1 MLVQGAQHRP
11 SRADL
16 DPGDAGIVYPQ
27 PSCNCVLDVKRP
39 RNRRLDR
46 AHVRHD
52 DDGLFHGVVREV
64 IASRSDTF
72 TQFGERLAA
81 IRSVGDIRVPAIA
94 NCLWHRARM
103 HTLESAVV
111 QLDPA
116 LVDLDG
122 RAEGVRG
129 AARPLERARNDTI
142 GWWQACRQPSGLTD
156 APGRQRRIGSSEEDT
171 RDVGCGLTVAHQVE
185 HLGTLLR
192 SGA

>member
-11 SRADL
+11 FRANL

-27 PSCNCVLDVKRP
+27 PSCNRVLDVKRP
-39 RNRRLDR
+39 GNRRLDR

-52 DDGLFHGVVREV
+52 DDGPFYGVVREV

-72 TQFGERLAA
+72 TQFGERLAT
-81 IRSVGDIRVPAIA
+81 IRSVGDVRVPAIA
-94 NCLWHRARM
+94 NCLWHRVRM
-103 HTLESAVV
+103 HPLESPVV

-142 GWWQACRQPSGLTD
+142 GWLQARRQPSSLTD
-156 APGRQRRIGSSEEDT
+156 APGRQRRIGSSEEDAL
-171 RDVGCGLTVAHQVE
+171 DIGCGLTVAHQVE

-192 SGA
+192 RGA